1 MTGAAMLRAGVAA
14 ANLALLVLFPWSW
27 FQPVIRSGLVPIL
40 GLTEMSVVSGL
51 QALWRSDPVLALIV
65 TAFAVFAPMLKT
77 LGLALLHAGLL
88 DRRTLPALHVLGKLA
103 MADVFLIALG
113 IVVVRGAGYVTVE
126 VAWGLY
132 AFAAC
137 VVASLAVSLATGWLW
152 R

>member
-1 MTGAAMLRAGVAA
+1 MTAGRAAMTVVAA

-27 FQPVIRSGLVPIL
+27 FQPVLRSGLFPIL
-40 GLTEMSVVSGL
+40 GLSEMSVVSGL
-51 QALWRSDPVLALIV
+51 QALWRSDPALALIV

-88 DRRTLPALHVLGKLA
+88 DRRTLPALQALGKLA

-113 IVVVRGAGYVTVE
+113 IVIVRGAGHYTVE

-137 VVASLAVSLATGWLW
+137 VVASLAVSLATARLW